1 MTLGGFIS
9 MLAVIHL
16 GEISCMKGQKG
27 GKGYP
32 F

>member
-1 MTLGGFIS
+1 MI
-9 MLAVIHL
+9 AVIHSSNHI
-16 GEISCMKGQKG
+16 GEISCMKGQQG

>member
-1 MTLGGFIS
+1 
-9 MLAVIHL
+9 VIHPSNHI
-16 GEISCMKGQKG
+16 GEISCMKGQQG